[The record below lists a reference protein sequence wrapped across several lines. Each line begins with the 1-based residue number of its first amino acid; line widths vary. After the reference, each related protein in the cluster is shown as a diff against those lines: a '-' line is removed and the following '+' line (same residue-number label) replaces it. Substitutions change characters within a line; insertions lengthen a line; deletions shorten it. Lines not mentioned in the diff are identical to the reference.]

1 MKHFM
6 QTGMFRQ
13 DKKFLPSFFLAEGYP
28 FRIYYLNS
36 SNRFST
42 CHFQT
47 KESSMPLYE
56 YRCEA
61 CDHQYEIV
69 QSVSAKPE
77 ETICPKCNKAQSR
90 RLMSSFASKIVG
102 SHKPGF
108 SEDKA
113 YNMLNERMSKFA
125 KLPPIMG
132 QRAQPTAENS
142 QPPSGE

>member
-1 MKHFM
+1 
-6 QTGMFRQ
+6 
-13 DKKFLPSFFLAEGYP
+13 
-28 FRIYYLNS
+28 
-36 SNRFST
+36 
-42 CHFQT
+42 
-47 KESSMPLYE
+47 MPLYE

-69 QSVSAKPE
+69 QSVNANPE

-102 SHKPGF
+102 THKPGF

-142 QPPSGE
+142 QPSPGE